1 MPSLQGSYLV
11 APPRLHDDNFFRA
24 VVLLIEHDEE
34 GAIGVILNRPTSDSV
49 DEVMRLLEADDEQ
62 GMAFEGTTSE
72 FIYYGG
78 PVPGPLVVLHTT
90 VEYSEKQ
97 VLPGIHFSSQKN
109 NLQKVIARDESP
121 YRVYSGYAGWS
132 PGQLEQ
138 ELERG
143 GWFVVPSGSDT
154 ENPDLFAETEQL
166 WHAMSSSLG
175 MDILGDSINPSEIPS
190 DPSVN

>member
-1 MPSLQGSYLV
+1 MSSLQGSWLI
-11 APPRLHDDNFFRA
+11 ASPQLHDDNFFRA
-24 VVLLIEHDEE
+24 VVLLIEHDEG

-49 DEVMRLLEADDEQ
+49 DEVMRLLEEDDVE
-62 GMAFEGTTSE
+62 GMTFEGPTSE
-72 FIYYGG
+72 LIYYGG
-78 PVPGPLVVLHTT
+78 PVPGPLIVLHTS

-109 NLQKVIARDESP
+109 NLQKVISRAESP

-143 GWFVVPSGSDT
+143 GWFVVPFDNATGDP
-154 ENPDLFAETEQL
+154 NLFAETEQM

-175 MDILGDSINPSEIPS
+175 LDILGDSINPSQIPD